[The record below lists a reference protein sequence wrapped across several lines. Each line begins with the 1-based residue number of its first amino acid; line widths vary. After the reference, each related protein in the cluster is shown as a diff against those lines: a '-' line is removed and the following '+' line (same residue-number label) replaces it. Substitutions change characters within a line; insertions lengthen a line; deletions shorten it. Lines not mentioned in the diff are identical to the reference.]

1 MGDFE
6 KLGIVV
12 QYEFLKHI
20 RRKRLYVVLG
30 IALFVEALVL
40 ILVPILMT
48 NGFPKDVLTMT
59 ALLTV
64 GPSLAVIGAVFFA
77 GDAIAGE
84 YESKT
89 GFLLF
94 INPVKR
100 LILWTGKYLA
110 GFLATAALV
119 VFSYIIIMIA
129 LLAIYHQVPVELFKS
144 FGLCLLYSGAV
155 LSVTFLFSAISKGS
169 MGATVMTLLFIFVI
183 CGILDSIL
191 MATGKPYWFILSAA
205 GDSITTV
212 VSNMNQLIASL
223 GIDTSH
229 FGNMMEN
236 YKPLD
241 IGLSVL
247 GMMIYLVP
255 CFIASLWISR
265 RRQLS

>member
-1 MGDFE
+1 V
-6 KLGIVV
+6 I
-12 QYEFLKHI
+12 
-20 RRKRLYVVLG
+20 LG
-30 IALFVEALVL
+30 IALLVEALVL
-40 ILVPILMT
+40 ILVPTLMT
-48 NGFPKDVLTMT
+48 GGYPKDVMTMA

-110 GFLATAALV
+110 GFLATAALI

-129 LLAIYHQVPVELFKS
+129 LLAIYHQVPVELLKS
-144 FGLCLLYSGAV
+144 FGLCLLYGGAV

-191 MATGKPYWFILSAA
+191 MATGKPYWYILAA
-205 GDSITTV
+205 TGDSITTV
-212 VSNMNQLIASL
+212 VSSMNQMMESL
-223 GIDTSH
+223 GVDTSQ
-229 FGNMMEN
+229 FGPMMES

-241 IGLSVL
+241 IGLSVV
-247 GMMIYLVP
+247 GMLIYLVP
-255 CFIASLWISR
+255 CFIASLFISR

>member
-1 MGDFE
+1 LGDFE

-20 RRKRLYVVLG
+20 RRKRLYVILG
-30 IALFVEALVL
+30 IALLVEALVL
-40 ILVPILMT
+40 ILVPLLMT
-48 NGFPKDVLTMT
+48 NGYPKDVLAMT
-59 ALLTV
+59 AMLTV

-110 GFLATAALV
+110 GFLATAALI

-129 LLAIYHQVPVELFKS
+129 LLAIYHQVPGELLNS
-144 FGLCLLYSGAV
+144 FGLCLLYGGAV

-183 CGILDSIL
+183 CGILDGVL
-191 MATGKPYWFILSAA
+191 MATGKPSWFILSSA
-205 GDSITTV
+205 GDSVTTV
-212 VSNMNQLIASL
+212 VTNMSSLIASL

-229 FGNMMEN
+229 FGNMMES
-236 YKPLD
+236 YKPVD
-241 IGLSVL
+241 ISLSIA

-255 CFIASLWISR
+255 CFIASLWISK

>member
-1 MGDFE
+1 LGDFE
-6 KLGIVV
+6 KLGIVI

-40 ILVPILMT
+40 ILVPLLMT
-48 NGFPKDVLTMT
+48 NGYPQDVLTMA

-100 LILWTGKYLA
+100 VILWTGKYLA
-110 GFLATAALV
+110 GFIATALLI

-129 LLAIYHQVPVELFKS
+129 LLAIYHQVPVELLKS
-144 FGLCLLYSGAV
+144 FGLCLLYGGAV

-205 GDSITTV
+205 GDSVTAV
-212 VSNMNQLIASL
+212 VTDMSHMISNL
-223 GIDTSH
+223 GIDTSQ
-229 FGNMMEN
+229 FGPMMEN
-236 YKPLD
+236 LKPMNISLAMA
-241 IGLSVL
+241 
-247 GMMIYLVP
+247 GMAIYLVP
-255 CFIASLWISR
+255 CFIASIWISR